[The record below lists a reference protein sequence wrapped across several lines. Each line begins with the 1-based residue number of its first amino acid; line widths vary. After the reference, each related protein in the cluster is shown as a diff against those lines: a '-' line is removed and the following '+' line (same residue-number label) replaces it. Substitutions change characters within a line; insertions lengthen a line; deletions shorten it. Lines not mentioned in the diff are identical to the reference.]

1 MKAKLARRQFLHL
14 AAAAA
19 ALFST
24 SHNGFAQDWPARPL
38 TMVVPYVAGGATDIV
53 ARILNTRLSEVLRQQ
68 VVIENIGGSGGMAG
82 ANRVAKAAPDGY
94 QFVLGNVGT
103 HAQNQTLYKRPSY
116 NAATDFAPVAL
127 LVDQPMVLVARPTL
141 PADNLAEFIAYGK
154 ANGDKMQYGS
164 AGTGSPTHLSCALFN
179 TAAGLTITHVPYRG
193 SGASIQDQVAGR
205 IDYHCLNAASAVGYI
220 ESKTVKAI
228 AILTKDRSPALPNL
242 ASADEQG
249 LTGFSAENWLA
260 FFFPKNT
267 PAPLVQALHDA
278 AVATITTPAVVA
290 RLKEIGV
297 DVVAPERPP
306 PEYLQKFVESQ
317 IKKWAEPIKASGVI
331 AD

>member
-1 MKAKLARRQFLHL
+1 MKRSRRRCLHL
-14 AAAAA
+14 AAGAA

-24 SHNGFAQDWPARPL
+24 SQDGFAQDWPTRPV

-53 ARILNTRLSEVLRQQ
+53 GRILSARLSEVLPRQ
-68 VVIENIGGSGGMAG
+68 VIVENIGGAGGMAG
-82 ANRVAKAAPDGY
+82 TSRVAKAAPDGY
-94 QFVLGNVGT
+94 QLVLGNVGT
-103 HAQNQTLYKRPSY
+103 HAQNQTLYKNPSY

-141 PADNLAEFIAYGK
+141 PVDTLAEFIAYGK
-154 ANGDKMQYGS
+154 TNADKMQYGS
-164 AGTGSPTHLSCALFN
+164 AGTGSPTHLSCALLN
-179 TAAGLTITHVPYRG
+179 AAAGLKITHVPYRG
-193 SGASIQDQVAGR
+193 SGASIQDLVAGR
-205 IDYHCLNAASAVGYI
+205 IDYHCLNSASAVGHI

-242 ASADEQG
+242 ASAHEQG
-249 LTGFSAENWLA
+249 LIGFSADNWLA

-267 PAPLVQALHDA
+267 PAPIVKALHDA
-278 AVATITTPAVVA
+278 AVVTITTPAVVA

-297 DVVAPERPP
+297 EVVAPERRS

-317 IKKWAEPIKASGVI
+317 IEKWAAPIKAAGVI

>member
-1 MKAKLARRQFLHL
+1 MKLSRRRFLHL
-14 AAAAA
+14 IAGAA
-19 ALFST
+19 ALFAT
-24 SHNGFAQDWPARPL
+24 SHNGLAQGWPTRPV

-53 ARILNTRLSEVLRQQ
+53 GRILAARLSEILRQQ
-68 VVIENIGGSGGMAG
+68 VIIENIGGAGGMAG
-82 ANRVAKAAPDGY
+82 TSRVAKAAPDGY

-103 HAQNQTLYKRPSY
+103 HAQNQTLYKSPSY

-127 LVDQPMVLVARPTL
+127 LVDQPMVLVARTTL
-141 PADNLAEFIAYGK
+141 PVDNFAEFVAYAK

-179 TAAGLTITHVPYRG
+179 AAAGFKITHVPYRG
-193 SGASIQDQVAGR
+193 SGASIQDLMAGR
-205 IDYHCLNAASAVGYI
+205 IDYHCLNTASAVGYI
-220 ESKTVKAI
+220 EGKTVKPI
-228 AILTKDRSPALPNL
+228 AILTRNRSPALPNL

-249 LTGFSAENWLA
+249 LTGFSADNWLA

-267 PAPLVQALHDA
+267 PAPLVNALHDA

-297 DVVAPERPP
+297 DVVAPERRS
-306 PEYLQKFVESQ
+306 PEYLQKFVENQ
-317 IKKWAEPIKASGVI
+317 IEKWAAPIKAAGVI

>member
-1 MKAKLARRQFLHL
+1 MKLSCGRFLHL
-14 AAAAA
+14 AVAAAT
-19 ALFST
+19 LFLT
-24 SHNGFAQDWPARPL
+24 SDTGIAQNWPTRPV
-38 TMVVPYVAGGATDIV
+38 TRVVPYVAGGATDIV
-53 ARILNTRLSEVLRQQ
+53 ARILSARLSEVLHQQ
-68 VVIENIGGSGGMAG
+68 VIVENIGGAGGMAG
-82 ANRVAKAAPDGY
+82 TSRVAKAAPDGY

-103 HAQNQTLYKRPSY
+103 HAQNQTLYKNPSY

-127 LVDQPMVLVARPTL
+127 LVDQPMVLVARTTL
-141 PADNLAEFIAYGK
+141 PVNNLAEFIAYGK
-154 ANGDKMQYGS
+154 VNADKMQYGS
-164 AGTGSPTHLSCALFN
+164 AGTGSPTHLSCALLN
-179 TAAGLTITHVPYRG
+179 AAVGLKITHVPYRG
-193 SGASIQDQVAGR
+193 SGASIQDLIAGR
-205 IDYHCLNAASAVGYI
+205 IDYHCLNTASAVGYI

-228 AILTKDRSPALPNL
+228 AVLTKDRSPALSNL

-267 PAPLVQALHDA
+267 PAPVVKALHNA
-278 AVATITTPAVVA
+278 AVATITTPAVMS

-297 DVVAPERPP
+297 DVVAPERRS